1 MEFWEIIVKFVR
13 NEMKKLAHH
22 ITSVVNISYHIIW
35 CPKYRRKV
43 LVNDVEQ
50 RLKEILPQIAEEMDC
65 RIETMEVMPD
75 HVHIFMHGTPILPVH
90 LIVKNLKAVSA
101 RTLRSEFPELK
112 RRMNTMWTRSYY
124 CETIGSISEQAIQ
137 KYIEDQKNA

>member
-1 MEFWEIIVKFVR
+1 
-13 NEMKKLAHH
+13 MKKLAHH

-43 LVNDVEQ
+43 LINEVEQ
-50 RLKEILPQIAEEMDC
+50 RLKEILPQVAEGMDC

-75 HVHIFMHGTPILPVH
+75 HVHIFMRATPTLPVH

-101 RTLRSEFPELK
+101 
-112 RRMNTMWTRSYY
+112 
-124 CETIGSISEQAIQ
+124 
-137 KYIEDQKNA
+137 